1 MCQEIRRHTWQA
13 FPVRPIVCNICLR
26 LYLNTFT
33 YDSCL
38 LRITISEDLNFD
50 YLIAIIS
57 AQQLIPHTHQAISEQ
72 NTINCW
78 GISKSYIYPFICL
91 LLNPSFCPMGQI
103 WASVVR
109 PDGKRAPGLLG
120 AMLSSMQTWGLP
132 TCFSL
137 NKCILYTFQRATHRA
152 CIEWTTEAQHENII
166 KFSTYHITNTSRNVK
181 HWWRN
186 WKIPIEHTNLL

>member
-78 GISKSYIYPFICL
+78 GISKSYNIYLLFVCFLTHFSVLRNRYERGEARWEEGPQDFLGQCCL
-91 LLNPSFCPMGQI
+91 LC
-103 WASVVR
+103 R
-109 PDGKRAPGLLG
+109 LG
-120 AMLSSMQTWGLP
+120 DYLPALAWISTSCIFSKELP
-132 TCFSL
+132 T
-137 NKCILYTFQRATHRA
+137 KCVKNGQHKHSSTQHIILQ
-152 CIEWTTEAQHENII
+152 ILLEA
-166 KFSTYHITNTSRNVK
+166 
-181 HWWRN
+181 
-186 WKIPIEHTNLL
+186 